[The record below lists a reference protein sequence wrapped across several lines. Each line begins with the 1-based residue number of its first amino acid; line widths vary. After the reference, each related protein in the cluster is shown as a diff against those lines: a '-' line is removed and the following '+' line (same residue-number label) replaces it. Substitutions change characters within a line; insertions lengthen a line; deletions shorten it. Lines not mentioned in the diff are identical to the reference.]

1 MATMRILKDIENTYS
16 DSTQVNV
23 VGLESDMSKFIK
35 ECNKHKIW
43 FYRVCTFFVYQ
54 GPWGAL
60 RGSEVHDGLVVA
72 SGIFL
77 VQQKLGTLLEP
88 FLPLRGVDG
97 VKETEI
103 TCQHSVN
110 ISIDN
115 SVGQTECDAGDGSS
129 CVIAHAFFMSS

>member
-54 GPWGAL
+54 GKRFQIVFL
-60 RGSEVHDGLVVA
+60 KKKDQKRIKQLIKNKELVFNA
-72 SGIFL
+72 SN
-77 VQQKLGTLLEP
+77 P
-88 FLPLRGVDG
+88 F
-97 VKETEI
+97 
-103 TCQHSVN
+103 
-110 ISIDN
+110 
-115 SVGQTECDAGDGSS
+115 
-129 CVIAHAFFMSS
+129 F